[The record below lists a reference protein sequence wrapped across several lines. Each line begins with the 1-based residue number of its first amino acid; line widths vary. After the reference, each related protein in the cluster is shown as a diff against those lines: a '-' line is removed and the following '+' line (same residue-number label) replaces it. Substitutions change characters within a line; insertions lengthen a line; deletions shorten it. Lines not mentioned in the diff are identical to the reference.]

1 MGSIQFRNQCTPT
14 VTCVP
19 NIFIDQFMPEAN
31 GEYIKVYLYLLRCID
46 SSSGD
51 ISISAIADCFDHT
64 EKDVIRALKYWERM
78 KLIHL
83 DYASDKSIS
92 GITLLPMCTIS
103 EGSVTELSAEDT
115 SRTAPSRGRKSAA
128 AAQTSAKQASAE
140 QTVVEQTAAEQTTTR
155 LAEAPAP
162 IPASDAAK
170 LSAPAKKTYS
180 LNEVQGF
187 CSDPDVTELFFII
200 ETYLKRPLSASDTN
214 MVLYWYDELKLSSE
228 LIIYLVEY
236 CISEGHSSFHYMDKV
251 ALHYH
256 EAHITTIEQAKENS
270 AEHSKVYYA
279 VMKALGITG
288 RKLVDSE
295 NALIRKWTRDF
306 GFALPIIEEAC
317 RRTIASTGQPSF
329 KYLDGILC
337 SWHKNQVHTLEDVK
351 KIDADFA
358 RTRKT
363 TASAAGSSSAAA
375 TRRAGN
381 NKFNNFN
388 QREYDMD
395 QLERMLLTTN
405 VQ

>member
-103 EGSVTELSAEDT
+103 EGSVTELSAETT
-115 SRTAPSRGRKSAA
+115 SKTAPSRGRKSTAA
-128 AAQTSAKQASAE
+128 GQTSA
-140 QTVVEQTAAEQTTTR
+140 EQTAAE
-155 LAEAPAP
+155 LEEAPAP
-162 IPASDAAK
+162 VPPVPSPEAAK
-170 LSAPAKKTYS
+170 ASAPAKKTYS

-279 VMKALGITG
+279 IMKALGITG

-295 NALIRKWTRDF
+295 NALIQKWTRDF

-363 TASAAGSSSAAA
+363 TASTAGNSSATT

-388 QREYDMD
+388 QRDYDMD

>member
-1 MGSIQFRNQCTPT
+1 MSMGSIQFRNQCTPT

-115 SRTAPSRGRKSAA
+115 SGTAPSRGRKSTAA
-128 AAQTSAKQASAE
+128 GQTSAKQTDAEIASAE
-140 QTVVEQTAAEQTTTR
+140 QASVQLE
-155 LAEAPAP
+155 EAPAP
-162 IPASDAAK
+162 VPAPEAAK

-180 LNEVQGF
+180 LTEVQGF

-279 VMKALGITG
+279 IMKALGITG

-295 NALIRKWTRDF
+295 NALIQKWTRDF

-363 TASAAGSSSAAA
+363 TASTAGNSSATT

-388 QREYDMD
+388 QRDYDMD